1 MNTIRRSTLVP
12 YSAQEMYDLVADIEA
27 YPQFLPWCSA
37 ARILSSSD
45 QEAVASID
53 IAYHKIHKT
62 FTTRNRRHPA
72 RSIEMDL
79 VQGPFKHLH
88 GLWRFEVIDHRC
100 SKISLEIEF
109 DFASRALAFALGP
122 IFGNI
127 ANNLV
132 DSFKHR
138 ATTAYGKRDWQ
149 E

>member
-1 MNTIRRSTLVP
+1 MNTIRRSALVP
-12 YSAQEMYDLVADIEA
+12 YSAQEMYDLVANIEA
-27 YPQFLPWCSA
+27 YPQFLPWCSGV
-37 ARILSSSD
+37 RILSSSD

-53 IAYHKIHKT
+53 IAYHRIHKS
-62 FTTRNRRHPA
+62 FTTRNRWLPA
-72 RSIEMDL
+72 RSMEMDL

-88 GLWRFEVIDHRC
+88 GLWRFEVIDRRY
-100 SKISLEIEF
+100 SKISLDIEF

-132 DSFKHR
+132 DSFKQR
-138 ATTAYGKRDWQ
+138 ATTVYGERDWQ